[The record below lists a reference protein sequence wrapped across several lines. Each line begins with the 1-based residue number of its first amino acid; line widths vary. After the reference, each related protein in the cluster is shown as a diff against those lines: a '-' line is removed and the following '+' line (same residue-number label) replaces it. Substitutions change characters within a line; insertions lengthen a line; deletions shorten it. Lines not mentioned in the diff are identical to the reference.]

1 MTQFNDGA
9 MVVDGD
15 SGAGVIVLHE
25 DKNYYPSA
33 QEVYPDAEVMVQ
45 DEDTQ
50 PLETPII
57 APVKVISSHLLHA
70 CSAFYLPLLC
80 TPLLCR
86 CSALP
91 LSLQAKKFAL
101 IEKEMPDTTFS
112 FRFLAG
118 LMDHPTLA
126 RHVALLGNLHCGKSS
141 IVDIF
146 VQQTHMK
153 EWDFS
158 VQTRYT
164 DIRVDEQERGLS
176 VKTMPMSMVPCT
188 AHSCLS
194 LALLTPCAANLLP
207 FYPLASPTSCLA
219 HLFASLTTSFCKRL
233 STLHCLRL
241 YFLLQVLPSL
251 SGKSYLLN
259 ILDTPGHVNFCDE
272 QTAALRLA
280 DGAVI
285 VVDAAEGCMAQTEA
299 SIKAAVQA
307 KLPISLVIN
316 KMDRLILE
324 LKLPPSDAY
333 HKLCHVLQEV
343 CARV

>member
-1 MTQFNDGA
+1 
-9 MVVDGD
+9 
-15 SGAGVIVLHE
+15 
-25 DKNYYPSA
+25 
-33 QEVYPDAEVMVQ
+33 
-45 DEDTQ
+45 
-50 PLETPII
+50 
-57 APVKVISSHLLHA
+57 
-70 CSAFYLPLLC
+70 
-80 TPLLCR
+80 
-86 CSALP
+86 
-91 LSLQAKKFAL
+91 L
-101 IEKEMPDTTFS
+101 IEKEMPETTFS

-126 RHVALLGNLHCGKSS
+126 RHVAFLGNLHCGKTSV
-141 IVDIF
+141 VDIF
-146 VQQTHMK
+146 VQQTHIK

-164 DIRVDEQERGLS
+164 DIRVDEQERGVS
-176 VKTMPMSMVPCT
+176 VKAMPMSM
-188 AHSCLS
+188 
-194 LALLTPCAANLLP
+194 
-207 FYPLASPTSCLA
+207 
-219 HLFASLTTSFCKRL
+219 
-233 STLHCLRL
+233 
-241 YFLLQVLPSL
+241 VLPSL

-299 SIKAAVQA
+299 SIKAAMMA
-307 KLPISLVIN
+307 NLPVSLIIN

-343 CARV
+343 NEVLAKYGDQRVSPLKGNVCFACSAHGWIFTLESFAKIYSDYHGTFKVWIPSPSCNL